1 MTITI
6 APNQSLE
13 SISAAFS
20 HKFPYLKLRFFSQQ
34 HEPGTLTPNEFALDE
49 SLAISEIAE
58 LDHTETLSI
67 DGHTQVRTFERKF
80 QKLFGIGMQVMRHS
94 GSVWLQTSATDA
106 WTLSKQNLE
115 GEMDSTPV

>member
-6 APNQSLE
+6 SPNQSLK

-20 HKFPYLKLRFFSQQ
+20 HKFPYLELRFFSQQ
-34 HEPGTLTPNEFALDE
+34 HEPGTLTSNEFVLDE
-49 SLAISEIAE
+49 SLSISEITQI
-58 LDHTETLSI
+58 DHTETLSI
-67 DGHTQVRTFERKF
+67 DGHTQVRTFEYQF
-80 QKLFGIGMQVMRHS
+80 QKLFGIGIQVMRHS
-94 GSVWLQTSATDA
+94 GSIWLQTSATDA